1 MGKQERVL
9 VTDEDLPSLGLDRRR
24 VALRAYG
31 GYLRLLC
38 TVTGNEVVGVRR
50 GRMERIPRTASP
62 GEEVSEAG
70 RTGLRGG
77 PASSGRPLGL
87 LSLFRWKAVPS
98 LLNLESRTPPN
109 QLLLRRKHQGPAGL
123 SFFPVL

>member
-62 GEEVSEAG
+62 GEEVSEAAG
-70 RTGLRGG
+70 RDSEGARRALG
-77 PASSGRPLGL
+77 GL
-87 LSLFRWKAVPS
+87 LGSFPCSGGR
-98 LLNLESRTPPN
+98 RC
-109 QLLLRRKHQGPAGL
+109 LR
-123 SFFPVL
+123 F